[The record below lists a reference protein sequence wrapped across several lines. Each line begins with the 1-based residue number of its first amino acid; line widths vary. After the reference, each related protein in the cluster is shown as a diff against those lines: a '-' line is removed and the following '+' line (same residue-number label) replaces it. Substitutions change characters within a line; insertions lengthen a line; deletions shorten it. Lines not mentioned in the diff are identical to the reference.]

1 MAIIRRVFGPF
12 HPEEHL
18 DRQDPELRWSFNGI
32 RGDKTMAHWV
42 LVFLPKKR
50 KWTASNISIKDTLVG
65 RSRIGLDKQGIS
77 PDVKEEAAHP
87 DAWLDDRP
95 VMEGTVT
102 DILKKHLRPDDIAR
116 ATALSITRR

>member
-18 DRQDPELRWSFNGI
+18 DRQDPELRWYFNGI

-42 LVFLPKKR
+42 LVFLPKTR
-50 KWTASNISIKDTLVG
+50 KWTASNIAINDGLVG
-65 RSRIGLDKQGIS
+65 RSRWTLVKLGIPTEVS
-77 PDVKEEAAHP
+77 AENAHP

-95 VMEGTVT
+95 VMEGTIT
-102 DILKKHLRPDDIAR
+102 SILKQHLRPVDIAR